1 MGLALLSPH
10 NTFYLTNRDII
21 PFQLLVHCSKTYFQ
35 AMSTRMSLYRA
46 EYPVICSLS
55 FLSIRS
61 NFHTD
66 LERSSFLHRTTQ
78 KQPRSH
84 GFSLEDERE
93 KPWERGWHRKT
104 IVALAFNQV
113 QGRDQYE
120 ANKGSCLSYF
130 FVQFCCHGFLFK
142 GAIKH
147 CCILFLALPGS
158 VSLKALGFGLFRL
171 KLHIYHISCSFFQKV
186 IFTYFYSQHSMTTE
200 RKQAA

>member
-93 KPWERGWHRKT
+93 KPWERG
-104 IVALAFNQV
+104 
-113 QGRDQYE
+113 
-120 ANKGSCLSYF
+120 
-130 FVQFCCHGFLFK
+130 
-142 GAIKH
+142 
-147 CCILFLALPGS
+147 
-158 VSLKALGFGLFRL
+158 
-171 KLHIYHISCSFFQKV
+171 
-186 IFTYFYSQHSMTTE
+186 
-200 RKQAA
+200 